1 MEKKLEIDEYKVFYY
16 LLAIER
22 VMLGKTD
29 EKFFSKFFEN
39 EEFFQILLRFIGNI
53 QDNNTY
59 PLKFI
64 ERLERF
70 VEKLRDNTNGEWYLK
85 YEIILNFLKI
95 GNFENSNEY
104 LEDAKKLY
112 HGFLKDSFSKI
123 DYTDE
128 QIEDEL
134 KDSFYYYDLLLNCQL
149 TSLNLENFEHDN
161 FLLFIR
167 VLMQESSNIID
178 VEKYKKQILYCLNEI
193 VNNSNQENL
202 KKQARYLIYQVNT
215 GIYKELG
222 YTYNYQEFNVLFE
235 KEEFRKKILNPD
247 VKMNEPIFSD
257 EQIFS
262 DVFKSCIEDM
272 LDDMLSEDG
281 NINIDDSQD
290 YFVKHKIIDYL
301 SIMDFEYRKDVSNNK
316 ENIKWVNEQKIKVN
330 SLTANQITSYMAND
344 IMPSFFSRKDRV
356 SFLKSGVKENLSIQ
370 YYTDIAFLKS
380 IFLSPDKFDE
390 AKDILLENEYLLF
403 TINKYLYYFKE
414 MFVDPIIFERTI
426 YLVNETL
433 KRNNKIGNVL
443 KVKSLKKKLSSYY
456 EEKSL

>member
-29 EKFFSKFFEN
+29 EKFFNKFFEN

-64 ERLERF
+64 
-70 VEKLRDNTNGEWYLK
+70 EKLRDNTNGEWYLK

-112 HGFLKDSFSKI
+112 HGFLKDRFSKI

-128 QIEDEL
+128 QIEEEL

-301 SIMDFEYRKDVSNNK
+301 STMDFEYRKDVSNNK

-403 TINKYLYYFKE
+403 TINKYLYYLKE